1 MGEKKLAR
9 NALLVDDSKS
19 ARFVL
24 GKLLQQHDFSVEM
37 AASAEDALEFLKT
50 HRPDAVFMDH
60 MMKGMDGLVATS
72 LIKKNPATAHIPVVM
87 CTSNDGEEYRAEA
100 KSYGALGTL
109 VKPPSDEKL
118 EEILIA
124 INKAIDNNQPAL
136 ETFRQHPVSHAE
148 MAGSGYAE
156 QRPEAA
162 ESLTEAQIESI
173 VDASLKTRIALI
185 EESLEAQ
192 LKQQD
197 DVLETLIEQKIDAAA
212 ATAGSASMSKQEIS
226 DFLDERLAKMSEL
239 MADQLLE
246 LKQQLAAEVINSAK
260 ISRHVQEI
268 AMETAFSAAEEKA
281 DVIARKLA
289 QSTQSSTREATNPA
303 LEMKINKQISEVEKS
318 AKSQALT
325 FSVMAAIVGAGTA
338 AALFFL
344 AL

>member
-1 MGEKKLAR
+1 MGENKLAR

-50 HRPDAVFMDH
+50 HQPDAVFMDH

-100 KSYGALGTL
+100 KSHGALGTL
-109 VKPPSDEKL
+109 VKPPSDERL

-136 ETFRQHPVSHAE
+136 ETFRPHPVSQ
-148 MAGSGYAE
+148 S
-156 QRPEAA
+156 EAA
-162 ESLTEAQIESI
+162 VSGHIAQNPAVVKTITEAEIESI
-173 VDASLKTRIALI
+173 VDTALKPRIALI

-192 LKQQD
+192 LRQQRD
-197 DVLETLIEQKIDAAA
+197 ALETLIEKKIDGAAPA
-212 ATAGSASMSKQEIS
+212 AGSASMSKQEIG
-226 DFLDERLAKMSEL
+226 DFLDERLAKMQEL
-239 MADQLLE
+239 VANQLME
-246 LKQQLAAEVINSAK
+246 MKQKLAEEVINSAK

-281 DVIARKLA
+281 EVIARKLV
-289 QSTQSSTREATNPA
+289 QSTQSSARETINPA
-303 LEMKINKQISEVEKS
+303 FESKLNKQLAEVEKS

-325 FSVMAAIVGAGTA
+325 FSILAAVVGVGTA
-338 AALFFL
+338 AVLFFL
-344 AL
+344 AV

>member
-1 MGEKKLAR
+1 MGENKLAR

-24 GKLLQQHDFSVEM
+24 GKLLQQHHFSVEM

-100 KSYGALGTL
+100 KSHGALGTL

-118 EEILIA
+118 EEILTA
-124 INKAIDNNQPAL
+124 INKAIENNQPAL
-136 ETFRQHPVSHAE
+136 ETFRSHPVSNTEAS
-148 MAGSGYAE
+148 GSGHIAQEPEVAE
-156 QRPEAA
+156 T
-162 ESLTEAQIESI
+162 LTEAQIESI
-173 VDASLKTRIALI
+173 VDTSLKARIVLI

-192 LKQQD
+192 LRQQRD
-197 DVLETLIEQKIDAAA
+197 ALEVLIDKKVDAAA
-212 ATAGSASMSKQEIS
+212 ATAGSASMSKQEIG
-226 DFLDERLAKMSEL
+226 DFLDERLAKMSE
-239 MADQLLE
+239 MVADQLME
-246 LKQQLAAEVINSAK
+246 IKQKLGEEVINSAK

-268 AMETAFSAAEEKA
+268 AVETAFSAAEEKA
-281 DVIARKLA
+281 DAIARRLA
-289 QSTQSSTREATNPA
+289 QSTQSSAREAINPA
-303 LEMKINKQISEVEKS
+303 LESKLNRQLAEVEKS
-318 AKSQALT
+318 VKSQALT
-325 FSVMAAIVGAGTA
+325 FSILAAIVGAGTA
-338 AALFFL
+338 AVLFFL